1 MNQKENSDLKKIAR
15 HVAVLNHELGS
26 VKNDISLIKRDVCW
40 IKKLGYFMGTII
52 TVGVGKVVFFG

>member
-1 MNQKENSDLKKIAR
+1 MNQKENSELKKIAR
-15 HVAVLNHELGS
+15 HVGVLNTEVGKLNKD
-26 VKNDISLIKRDVCW
+26 VSLIKRDVCW